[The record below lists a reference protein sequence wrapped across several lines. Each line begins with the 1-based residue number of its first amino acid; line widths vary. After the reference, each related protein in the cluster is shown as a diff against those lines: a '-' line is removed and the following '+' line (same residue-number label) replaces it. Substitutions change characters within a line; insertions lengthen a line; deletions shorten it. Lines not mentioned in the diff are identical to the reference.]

1 MQKLF
6 TIPFIRKSSHFLK
19 ISSFFQLMITK
30 VLKGITLILAKDLC
44 NYREWLVVFYYRII
58 EYYGERGENP

>member
-1 MQKLF
+1 
-6 TIPFIRKSSHFLK
+6 
-19 ISSFFQLMITK
+19 MITK
-30 VLKGITLILAKDLC
+30 VLKGITLILAEDLC